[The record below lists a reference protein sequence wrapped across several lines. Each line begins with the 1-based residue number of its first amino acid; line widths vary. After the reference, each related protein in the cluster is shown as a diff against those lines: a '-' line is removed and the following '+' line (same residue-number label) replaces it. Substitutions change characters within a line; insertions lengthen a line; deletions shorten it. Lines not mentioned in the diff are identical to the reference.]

1 MADEHPAQRE
11 LRIPVA
17 QEELQLGKRVVE
29 TGRGVRV
36 HKTVTEEVL
45 RIDEPLLH
53 QDLEVE
59 HVPINAWVEG
69 PVPTQRQEGDTL
81 VVPVLEEV
89 LIVEKRLRLKEEIR
103 ITAKA
108 GVRVASEQVVL
119 RREQVEVEHFDESGA
134 EPSGRDPP
142 TQ

>member
-11 LRIPVA
+11 LRIPVT

-29 TGRGVRV
+29 TGHGVRV

-45 RIDEPLLH
+45 RIDEPLL
-53 QDLEVE
+53 QQELEVE

-69 PVPTQRQEGDTL
+69 PVPTQRHEGDTL

-89 LIVEKRLRLKEEIR
+89 LVVEKRLRLKEEIR

-119 RREQVEVEHFDESGA
+119 RREQVEVEHFDESSA

-142 TQ
+142 QQ

>member
-1 MADEHPAQRE
+1 MADEHPAQHE
-11 LRIPVA
+11 LRIPVTH
-17 QEELQLGKRVVE
+17 EELQLGKRVVE

-36 HKTVTEEVL
+36 HKTVTEEAL
-45 RIDEPLLH
+45 RIDEPLL
-53 QDLEVE
+53 QQGLEVE
-59 HVPINAWVEG
+59 HVPIDAWVEG
-69 PVPTQRQEGDTL
+69 PIPTQRHEGDTL
-81 VVPVLEEV
+81 IVPVLEEV

-119 RREQVEVEHFDESGA
+119 RRERVEVEHFDEGRA

-142 TQ
+142 QQ